1 MGLFSRRKSDGQSYQ
16 DTNNVRA
23 KTDLELAFEYFP
35 DEGIKCESETDED
48 TIIYMYKELKDA
60 ERNTSCED
68 NMIDAV
74 GSLDRHVYRL
84 CMSIMYQNF
93 MLMRKIDQL
102 SERIEKLEKE
112 Q

>member
-1 MGLFSRRKSDGQSYQ
+1 MGLFFKRKSDCHYYQ
-16 DTNNVRA
+16 DTYNVSQ

-35 DEGIKCESETDED
+35 DQEIKCESETDED
-48 TIIYMYKELKDA
+48 TIIYMYKELKEA
-60 ERNTSCED
+60 NRNTSSED

-84 CMSIMYQNF
+84 CYLIMYQNF
-93 MLMRKIDQL
+93 MLMRKIDKL
-102 SERIEKLEKE
+102 SEIIEKLEKN